1 MASNAKIRGLT
12 LEIGGDTSG
21 LQKSLRDANSEIKN
35 TQSQLKDVNKLL
47 KMDPGNVELIEQKQK
62 LLAEAVTETA
72 SKLDTLKEAQQQF
85 VNEGGDVNS
94 DGYAALQREI
104 IATENALKKATK
116 EANNFDANI
125 AKAQAT
131 LGKVSKAAESVSQK
145 TKGISTAAAGA
156 LAGIGGIAMKSVQAA
171 DELNTLATQTGFTT
185 DEIQKIQYAA
195 DLVDVSFEEIA
206 GATKKLTKNMTSDA
220 DGTAAAFEK
229 IGVATRNADGSFRDS
244 TEVFYDVLA
253 GLSQVTNETER
264 DALAMQLLGS
274 NATSLSSIIDDGG
287 AALREY
293 GAEAEALGIILDEE
307 TLGSLN
313 DVNDQ
318 IDKLKAKANGEI
330 SKAGASAMEALMPVF
345 EKVIE
350 KISVLLDW
358 IGQLDQDQ
366 LKMIITIAAVVAAI
380 SPIAG
385 LIAKISGALSA
396 FLGFMPT
403 LAKAGSAI
411 VSWAAANPVLA
422 ITLAVAALAA
432 AVIANWDKI
441 KPVLEAAWQKVKEVV
456 DNIKEKVE
464 KVWNSLK
471 ETFETIKEKISGIF
485 EDIKQTISDVLE
497 TIGNFLKEKLNVYI
511 GFINKLIGGIN
522 SMIEKINNLKL
533 EPPEWAQKMFG
544 IGTIGF
550 NLRKIPEIPLLA
562 KGGVVSEGGSAIVGE
577 AGAEYLSVANGKATV
592 QPLSNTNITNNYTSG
607 ASAVE
612 INFTGNLAQLGRLL
626 QPYVTADAVR
636 RGI

>member
-1 MASNAKIRGLT
+1 MASNTKIRGLT
-12 LEIGGDTSG
+12 LEINGDTSG
-21 LQKSLRDANSEIKN
+21 LQKSLRAANSEIKS
-35 TQSQLKDVNKLL
+35 TQSQLKDVEKLL
-47 KMDPGNVELIEQKQK
+47 KMDPGNVELLEQKQK
-62 LLAEAVTETA
+62 LLGDAVSETA
-72 SKLDTLKEAQQQF
+72 KKLETLKEAQQQF
-85 VNEGGDVNS
+85 VSEGGDVNS

-104 IATENALKKATK
+104 IATESALKKATK
-116 EANNFDANI
+116 EANSFDATI

-131 LGKVSKAAESVSQK
+131 LSKVSNAADSVAKK

-171 DELNTLATQTGFTT
+171 DELSTLATQTGFTT

-229 IGVATRNADGSFRDS
+229 IGVATRNADGSFRDT

-274 NATSLSSIIDDGG
+274 NATSLSAIIDDGG
-287 AALREY
+287 TALKGY
-293 GAEAEALGIILDEE
+293 GEEAENLGLILDQE

-313 DVNDQ
+313 DVNDE
-318 IDKLKAKANGEI
+318 IDKLKAKANGSI
-330 SKAGASAMEALMPVF
+330 SKAGAAAMQSLMPIF
-345 EKVIE
+345 EQVIE
-350 KISVLLDW
+350 KISKLLEW
-358 IGQLDQDQ
+358 IGNLDEGQ
-366 LKMIITIAAVVAAI
+366 LKTITIVLAVIAAI

-385 LIAKISGALSA
+385 LISNITGAVSN
-396 FLGFMPT
+396 FLTFMPT
-403 LAKAGSAI
+403 LAKAGTAI
-411 VSWAAANPVLA
+411 TSWAAANPVLA

-441 KPVLEAAWQKVKEVV
+441 KPILEAAWEKVKEVV
-456 DNIKEKVE
+456 DKVKEKVE
-464 KVWNSLK
+464 TAWNAIK
-471 ETFETIKEKISGIF
+471 ETFETIKEKVTGIF
-485 EDIKQTISDVLE
+485 EDIKETIKTILD
-497 TIGNFLKEKLNVYI
+497 TIGNFLKEKINVYI

-522 SMIEKINNLKL
+522 SMIDKINNLKL
-533 EPPEWAQKMFG
+533 EPPKWAQEMFG

-550 NLRKIPEIPLLA
+550 NLRKIPEIPMLA
-562 KGGVVSEGGSAIVGE
+562 KGGVVSDGGSAIVGE
-577 AGAEYLSVANGKATV
+577 AGAEYLTVANGKATV
-592 QPLSNTNITNNYTSG
+592 QPLANTNITNNYTSG

-612 INFTGNLAQLGRLL
+612 INFTGNLAQLARVL
-626 QPYVTADAVR
+626 QPYIVADTVR
-636 RGI
+636 RGA

>member
-1 MASNAKIRGLT
+1 MASNTKIRGLT
-12 LEIGGDTSG
+12 LEINGDTSG
-21 LQKSLRDANSEIKN
+21 LQKSLRDADREIKS
-35 TQSQLKDVNKLL
+35 TQSQLKDVEKLL
-47 KMDPGNVELIEQKQK
+47 KMDPGNVELLEQKQK
-62 LLAEAVTETA
+62 LLGDAVSETA
-72 SKLDTLKEAQQQF
+72 KKLETLKEAQQQF
-85 VNEGGDVNS
+85 VSEGGDVNS

-104 IATENALKKATK
+104 IATESALKKATK
-116 EANNFDANI
+116 EANSFDATI

-131 LGKVSKAAESVSQK
+131 LSKVSNAADSVAKK

-229 IGVATRNADGSFRDS
+229 IGVATRNADGSFRDT

-274 NATSLSSIIDDGG
+274 NATSLSTIIDDGG
-287 AALREY
+287 VALKEY
-293 GAEAEALGIILDEE
+293 GEEAENLGLILDQE

-313 DVNDQ
+313 DVNDE
-318 IDKLKAKANGEI
+318 IDKLKAKANGSI
-330 SKAGASAMEALMPVF
+330 SKAGAAAMQSLMPIF
-345 EKVIE
+345 EQVIE
-350 KISVLLDW
+350 KISKLLEW
-358 IGQLDQDQ
+358 IGNLDEGQ
-366 LKMIITIAAVVAAI
+366 LKTITTVLAVIAAI

-385 LIAKISGALSA
+385 LISNITGAVSN
-396 FLGFMPT
+396 FLTFMPT
-403 LAKAGSAI
+403 LAKAGTAI
-411 VSWAAANPVLA
+411 TSWAAANPVLA
-422 ITLAVAALAA
+422 ITLAVVALAA

-441 KPVLEAAWQKVKEVV
+441 KPVLEAAWEKVKEVV
-456 DNIKEKVE
+456 DKVKEKVE
-464 KVWNSLK
+464 TAWNAIK
-471 ETFETIKEKISGIF
+471 ETFETIKEKVTGIF
-485 EDIKQTISDVLE
+485 EDIKETIKTILD
-497 TIGNFLKEKLNVYI
+497 TIGNFLKEKINVYI

-522 SMIEKINNLKL
+522 SMIDKINNLKL
-533 EPPEWAQKMFG
+533 EPPKWAQEMFG

-550 NLRKIPEIPLLA
+550 NLRKIPEIPMLA
-562 KGGVVSEGGSAIVGE
+562 KGGVVSDGGSAIVGE
-577 AGAEYLSVANGKATV
+577 AGAEYLTVANGKATV

-612 INFTGNLAQLGRLL
+612 INFTGNLAQLARVL
-626 QPYVTADAVR
+626 QPYIVADTVR
-636 RGI
+636 RGA